1 MAVVTV
7 IGKQVGGVP
16 FTVRVDSVADHAS
29 VANNTSFLDLSDG
42 LVYFKNST
50 GAIETIFSASASLP
64 AWLESNATD
73 LTIWNNGKGNDSTNT
88 SFGEEALRLNTTGS
102 LNTAIGSGALSSNTT
117 GYGNTGIGTLAL
129 YSNVSSLFNTAIGY
143 GTLRS
148 NTTGNDNVAIGIEAA
163 YTNTTGFANTIVGSQ
178 ALRQNTTGGNNTAI
192 GFQALLNNTTG
203 GSNIALGAFTDS
215 GNFSRSVIIGY
226 LATATA
232 NNQFVVGSVGI
243 NAGAVTTEAL
253 VPTKA
258 WAVKINGVD
267 YKIPLQIA

>member
-102 LNTAIGSGALSSNTT
+102 VNTAIGFGALSLNTT
-117 GYGNTGIGTLAL
+117 GYGNTGIGSLAL
-129 YSNVSSLFNTAIGY
+129 SSNVSLFNTGIGY
-143 GTLRS
+143 GALNA
-148 NTTGNDNVAIGIEAA
+148 NTTGSDNVAIGKQAA

-203 GSNIALGAFTDS
+203 NSNTALGVFTDS
-215 GNFSRSVIIGY
+215 GNFSQSVIIGY

>member
-16 FTVRVDSVADHAS
+16 FTVRVDSVIDHDD
-29 VANNTSFLDLSDG
+29 VAINTSFLDLSDG

-50 GAIETIFSASASLP
+50 GLVETIFSVSLP
-64 AWLESNATD
+64 AWLKSNATD
-73 LTIWNNGKGNDSTNT
+73 LTIWNNGKGNIANNASYGDS
-88 SFGEEALRLNTTGS
+88 ALALNTTGS
-102 LNTAIGSGALSSNTT
+102 LNTAIGSGALNANTT
-117 GYGNTGIGTLAL
+117 GSGNTGIGTLAL
-129 YSNVSSLFNTAIGY
+129 YSNVSSLFNTGIGY
-143 GTLRS
+143 GALNA
-148 NTTGNDNVAIGIEAA
+148 NTTGNDNVAIGREAA

-203 GSNIALGAFTDS
+203 GANIALGAFTDS
-215 GNFSRSVIIGY
+215 GNFSQSVIIGY

-232 NNQFVVGSVGI
+232 NNQFVVGSAGI